1 MDKSK
6 YDELSRSLC
15 EALEADAVL
24 VVVIGGTTGT
34 GACPAL
40 RAGPQARPAA
50 KALRIALLQMA
61 ELVILE
67 GERAADAG
75 APAS

>member
-1 MDKSK
+1 MGKSK
-6 YDELSRSLC
+6 YDDLARSLC
-15 EALEADAVL
+15 ESLEADAVL
-24 VVVIGGTTGT
+24 VVVIGGTTGS

-61 ELVILE
+61 DLVVLE
-67 GERAADAG
+67 GERAADDG